1 MIIMKPLWKNSIFLL
16 VTAYLINFVW
26 ETTHSVL
33 YSGIASVSYNRY
45 MPILH
50 RASITDA
57 FLVLGMFLLTAII
70 YKEFKLK
77 KWEIKHYSLFVI
89 LGLIAA
95 IWIEYRAVF
104 LLGKW
109 SYAATMPT
117 IFGIGLTPLIQLAL
131 TGLIGLWITKKFA

>member
-1 MIIMKPLWKNSIFLL
+1 MKQLWKNSIFLL

-33 YSGIASVSYNRY
+33 YSGITSINYNRY

-50 RASITDA
+50 GVSITDA
-57 FLVLGMFLLTAII
+57 SIILGMFLLTAIV

-77 KWEIKHYSLFVI
+77 KWKLKHYSLFVI

-109 SYAATMPT
+109 SYTEAMPT